1 MHRLMAIAVWT
12 TVNVAFFWGLL
23 SNFWANSYDPV
34 LRNLVRGCVVA
45 EYALVTKEIVG
56 KL

>member
-45 EYALVTKEIVG
+45 EYALVTKEIIS